1 VPHVEDE
8 WKVPLISYRGE
19 EVEVVGRGSLGLPV
33 LRLPRPPHL
42 SSTGLV
48 FPPKFRPE
56 GKQGFGSVFMC
67 NGSGSS
73 ILGKM
78 PIRIQIQSGSRVFM
92 PKNKKKIQLKIFIYF
107 FWIKKYNI
115 TPITDIQVT

>member
-1 VPHVEDE
+1 MGIGTLWVSSPAGVQLCARVPHVEDE
-8 WKVPLISYRGE
+8 WKVPLISYRRE

-33 LRLPRPPHL
+33 LRLPRHPHH
-42 SSTGLV
+42 SSVGLV

-73 ILGKM
+73 ILG
-78 PIRIQIQSGSRVFM
+78 
-92 PKNKKKIQLKIFIYF
+92 
-107 FWIKKYNI
+107 
-115 TPITDIQVT
+115 